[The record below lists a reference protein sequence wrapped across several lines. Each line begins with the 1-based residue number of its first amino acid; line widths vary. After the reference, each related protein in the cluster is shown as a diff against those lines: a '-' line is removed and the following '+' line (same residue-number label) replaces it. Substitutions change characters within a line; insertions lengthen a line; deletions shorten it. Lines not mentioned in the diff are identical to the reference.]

1 MKKFRKYRMEM
12 VMACLLLVSFY
23 LLSRQAAVVSVQMNF
38 PKLILIDPG
47 HGEDDPGMIGAD
59 GLEEKGINLAISLLL
74 KSELE
79 TRGYSVTMT
88 RETDKGLYDASANNK
103 KAQDMQRRIAMI
115 GEKSPVLSV
124 SIHQNSYQQDASVHG
139 PQVFYYE
146 SSVEGK
152 KLAEAVQSSL
162 NEKLEIDRPREIKG
176 NTSYYLLK
184 RSPGTLV
191 IVECGFLT
199 NPEEARKLQT
209 EVYQQRVAAAV
220 ADGIDTYLHGW
231 ITGKVTAKKCKYCEN
246 QEVCL
251 LYESSFVILN
261 PYEQRK
267 TILQAL
273 AGIKC
278 NIFCT
283 RFNDEV
289 DNVWY
294 HIL

>member
-1 MKKFRKYRMEM
+1 MDWKRKE
-12 VMACLLLVSFY
+12 S
-23 LLSRQAAVVSVQMNF
+23 
-38 PKLILIDPG
+38 
-47 HGEDDPGMIGAD
+47 
-59 GLEEKGINLAISLLL
+59 INLAISLLL

-79 TRGYSVTMT
+79 TRGYSVAMT

-139 PQVFYYE
+139 PQVFYE

-220 ADGIDTYLHGW
+220 ADGIDTYLH
-231 ITGKVTAKKCKYCEN
+231 
-246 QEVCL
+246 
-251 LYESSFVILN
+251 
-261 PYEQRK
+261 
-267 TILQAL
+267 
-273 AGIKC
+273 
-278 NIFCT
+278 
-283 RFNDEV
+283 V
-289 DNVWY
+289 DNRKSY
-294 HIL
+294 S